1 MAHFAEINPGTNTV
15 INVIVVR
22 DAKLLDEN
30 GQESESVGLQF
41 LRDTVENGEDRTW
54 VQTSYNNNFRTRYA
68 AADDCYYDS
77 DHDAF
82 VLSEGRYFPSWTF
95 DDVNKLWIPPIPKPE
110 VTQQMLQQNGE
121 WYWDEDLYTKDENDP
136 KVRGWVARVDLDTG
150 YTPSESE

>member
-1 MAHFAEINPGTNTV
+1 MAHFAEINPGPNTV
-15 INVIVVR
+15 IDVIVVR
-22 DAKLLDEN
+22 DVKLLDEN

-41 LRDTVENGEDRTW
+41 LRDTMENGEDRTW

-95 DDVNKLWIPPIPKPE
+95 DDVNKLWAPPIPKPE

>member
-1 MAHFAEINPGTNTV
+1 MAHFAEINPGPNTV
-15 INVIVVR
+15 IDVIVVR
-22 DAKLLDEN
+22 DVKLLDEN
-30 GQESESVGLQF
+30 GEESEAVGLQF
-41 LRDTVENGEDRTW
+41 LRDTMENGKDRTW

-95 DDVNKLWIPPIPKPE
+95 DDVNKLWVPPIPKPE

-121 WYWDEDLYTKDENDP
+121 WYWDEDLHIKDENDP
-136 KVRGWVARVDLDTG
+136 KIRGWVARVDLDTG

>member
-1 MAHFAEINPGTNTV
+1 MAHFAEINPGPNTV

-22 DAKLLDEN
+22 DVKLLDEN
-30 GQESESVGLQF
+30 GEESEAVGLQF
-41 LRDTVENGEDRTW
+41 LRDTMENGKDRTW

-95 DDVNKLWIPPIPKPE
+95 DDVNKLWVPPIPKPE

-121 WYWDEDLYTKDENDP
+121 WYWDEDLYIKDENDP